1 MPSSANVNGVAVW
14 QPSEKGSEMT
24 YVKDEKALRKSGY
37 TTDSD
42 IQDIKPVDT
51 NPYYADE
58 EQDRNEYSTRA
69 KSYSEIE
76 RDFND
81 YSE

>member
-1 MPSSANVNGVAVW
+1 MPNSDKVNGVADW
-14 QPSEKGSEMT
+14 QPSEKGSEMFND
-24 YVKDEKALRKSGY
+24 YEKALRKSGY

-42 IQDIKPVDT
+42 IQDISPVDT
-51 NPYYADE
+51 NPYYTDE
-58 EQDRNEYSTRA
+58 NQDRNEYSTRA